1 MHEPDDHRDGTRGG
15 VDEEGDEIS
24 ATHSTKESIE
34 NSSRVVRKRAK
45 SLPSL
50 NIDRDPTISTLVTPR
65 VRMSLDR
72 FAVILKPAGK
82 SECLPLLSNLFSV
95 HSPPK
100 MGEMRPFSF
109 GRMFGIDRFV
119 FYAGRRTINT
129 IA

>member
-24 ATHSTKESIE
+24 ATHS
-34 NSSRVVRKRAK
+34 
-45 SLPSL
+45 
-50 NIDRDPTISTLVTPR
+50 LVTPR